1 MSCGPAPLDAP
12 GRFWVS
18 YKVNRLQCLGVLILT
33 HGLVGWAG
41 VASREEPSVAGS
53 QAATERP
60 ARPRLPARPDPEL
73 ERQLRDQRY
82 AAAAKTFGPQTDFV
96 AAMSAGT
103 ATLKKKY
110 SPETE
115 ACLAGW
121 LEHDPVLALRWLAAD
136 PDHHL
141 FKKVVLDHLERGGKA
156 EWVRLLNEAPES
168 AGPVTGVMP
177 EWIKSH
183 TCDELLEIAGQVTD
197 RSVRADLIRS
207 AFTGNGD
214 AMIGELSKIRAVLD
228 HRASIELFWGTAYP
242 SHELAEAAAR
252 AGYPDE
258 AVRSLRENAKRA
270 DEQRRTLA
278 DQLAMPDRKSGDWAL
293 KTMMGLQNA
302 HPELRDM
309 VADFAERGLP
319 ADRLIARLHELEPS
333 LQGRDEETQRMV
345 FDALF
350 AVHAV
355 EATRWMK
362 ENREDWKPL
371 LQAAVWRRLPSAEEL
386 WRLSESLPEVNGKP
400 MLLDRMG
407 NAYWNW
413 CSRDPEGFR
422 KGFDALPP
430 GARRDQL
437 AVNLVGWTAS
447 RGARESAL
455 ELVQRIGDPVLRA
468 EAAETIKK
476 AP

>member
-1 MSCGPAPLDAP
+1 MSGVSAPLDAP

-18 YKVNRLQCLGVLILT
+18 HGVNRLQWLGVLILT

-41 VASREEPSVAGS
+41 VASREDPSGAGS
-53 QAATERP
+53 QAATDRP
-60 ARPRLPARPDPEL
+60 ARPRLPARPDPEQ

-96 AAMSAGT
+96 AAMAAGT
-103 ATLKKKY
+103 ATWKKRL

-115 ACLAGW
+115 ACLAAW
-121 LEHDPVLALRWLAAD
+121 LEHDPVLALRWLAVD
-136 PDHHL
+136 PNQHH
-141 FKKVVLDHLERGGKA
+141 FQKVVLDHLERKGSK
-156 EWVRLLNEAPES
+156 EWLRLLNGAPEV
-168 AGPVTGVMP
+168 AGPLTGVMP
-177 EWIKSH
+177 QWIKTH
-183 TCDELLEIAGQVTD
+183 TYDELLEIAAQVTD
-197 RSVRADLIRS
+197 RSVRVDLIRS

-214 AMIGELSKIRAVLD
+214 AMIGELSKIRTVLD

-258 AVRSLRENAKRA
+258 AVRSLRENARRA

-278 DQLAMPDRKSGDWAL
+278 DQLAMPDRKGGDWAL
-293 KTMMGLQNA
+293 KTVMGLQNA

-319 ADRLIARLHELEPS
+319 ADRLVARIHELEPS
-333 LQGRDEETQRMV
+333 LQGRDEETRHMV
-345 FDALF
+345 FEALF

-355 EATRWMK
+355 EATRWLK

-371 LQAAVWRRLPSAEEL
+371 LQAAVGRRLPRAEEL
-386 WRLSESLPEVNGKP
+386 WRLSESLPEEDGKP

-413 CSRDPEGFR
+413 CSRDPEGFQ

-430 GARRDQL
+430 GAQRDHL
-437 AVNLVGWTAS
+437 AAKLIGRMAPS
-447 RGARESAL
+447 ALPSAL
-455 ELVQRIGDPVLRA
+455 ELVQKIGDPVLRA
-468 EAAETIKK
+468 EVENRIKEL
-476 AP
+476 P